1 METTTEHPIKVVEIN
16 GFDNYTINSE
26 GVITT
31 IRTDEPKKY
40 KTKQGRNHVT
50 LYYKGKSKMLFVDEL
65 VYSHFCGNYD
75 SVNLCIKHVDGN
87 MLNDKFENLELE
99 SKFDRRRVDAQDKAD
114 TLIAKFKKEHPEF
127 KQLKNKCYFISK
139 EGEVMSIKNKITCIK
154 PCHEAG
160 YDKVYKAHRIY
171 EIVRI
176 KDLNSNAQ
184 KKYRILDLIVNA
196 FYPEHKDKLV
206 TFKDNTTNYNFD
218 NLLFVDEKI
227 EDEEKEDSKTEDK
240 SLNESCDDLK
250 AEVESADEKV
260 QNN

>member
-1 METTTEHPIKVVEIN
+1 MEVTTEQPIKVMEIN

-40 KTKQGRNHVT
+40 KVKQGRNHVT

-114 TLIAKFKKEHPEF
+114 SLIAKFKAEHPEY
-127 KQLKNKCYFISK
+127 KQLKNKCYFINNK
-139 EGEVMSIKNKITCIK
+139 GEVISIKNKITNIK

-176 KDLNSNAQ
+176 KDLNSNSQ
-184 KKYRILDLIVNA
+184 KKYRILDLVVNA
-196 FYPEHKDKLV
+196 FYPEHKDKIV
-206 TFKDNTTNYNFD
+206 TFKDNNANYEFS
-218 NLLFVDEKI
+218 NLLFVDEKT
-227 EDEEKEDSKTEDK
+227 EDEDKEEPKNSDEELTV
-240 SLNESCDDLK
+240 
-250 AEVESADEKV
+250 EVESADPEV